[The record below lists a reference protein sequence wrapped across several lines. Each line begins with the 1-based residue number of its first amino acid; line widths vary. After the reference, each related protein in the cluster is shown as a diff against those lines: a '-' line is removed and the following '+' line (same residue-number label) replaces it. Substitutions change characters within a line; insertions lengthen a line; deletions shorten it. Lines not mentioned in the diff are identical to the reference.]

1 MKLAWGSRVPAWF
14 RDRVVQIAA
23 EVGVDPSH
31 LMACMKFESN
41 FNPEARNPNS
51 SASGLIQWMTATA
64 IEQGTTV
71 EAIRQMTA
79 MEQLELVG
87 KYFAMRQ
94 EQFGKIGNSL
104 SSCYMAI
111 LSPNAI
117 NKPEDAIIFPAGS
130 RAALANRGLDINHDN
145 AVSKAEAASF
155 VAAALFNG
163 MRPENVAE
171 IDDTQAPAP
180 IEDHSTPLPPV
191 TPKEKPMFAGLLG
204 NLLMSVIGGFAQSKQ
219 VASVIDKA
227 GPAAPA
233 VTALLNTIL
242 SQVAAQAGT
251 TTAAMQ
257 ADNKVAIAAVSTVQ
271 ADATKLAAVEDA
283 ALAHLNAVGPL
294 IDKMA
299 QMDRELWKAQNEG
312 KQVVSSIAIEEH
324 RAGLWDMTRTLV
336 TAAAAIALGGT
347 AFFLG
352 AILYQSVQGKID
364 TVLVA
369 LAGPLLAIAFGGW
382 RSVLDYRFDGT
393 KESHATQ
400 EAQRATERY
409 REETGK

>member
-1 MKLAWGSRVPAWF
+1 
-14 RDRVVQIAA
+14 
-23 EVGVDPSH
+23 
-31 LMACMKFESN
+31 
-41 FNPEARNPNS
+41 
-51 SASGLIQWMTATA
+51 
-64 IEQGTTV
+64 
-71 EAIRQMTA
+71 
-79 MEQLELVG
+79 
-87 KYFAMRQ
+87 
-94 EQFGKIGNSL
+94 
-104 SSCYMAI
+104 
-111 LSPNAI
+111 
-117 NKPEDAIIFPAGS
+117 
-130 RAALANRGLDINHDN
+130 
-145 AVSKAEAASF
+145 
-155 VAAALFNG
+155 
-163 MRPENVAE
+163 
-171 IDDTQAPAP
+171 
-180 IEDHSTPLPPV
+180 
-191 TPKEKPMFAGLLG
+191 
-204 NLLMSVIGGFAQSKQ
+204 MSVIGGFAQSKQ